1 MKTVSTY
8 KLLNDTVNYH
18 INLIEYS
25 LLRSKQEVALY
36 FYYAIL
42 NLVSG
47 YYNNSYISF
56 DAYRYFRNRIM
67 QIKKGA

>member
-1 MKTVSTY
+1 MKTVETY
-8 KLLNDTVNYH
+8 KLLNYTVNYH
-18 INLIEYS
+18 INLIQDS
-25 LLRSKQEVALY
+25 LLRRKLEVAMY

-47 YYNNSYISF
+47 YYNNKYISY

>member
-1 MKTVSTY
+1 MKTVQTY

-25 LLRSKQEVALY
+25 LLRGKEEMALY
-36 FYYAIL
+36 FYYAL
-42 NLVSG
+42 VNLVNE
-47 YYNNSYISF
+47 YYNNKYISY
-56 DAYRYFRNRIM
+56 DAYRYFRSRIM